1 MAGVVTCH
9 DRYPSWPVQC
19 TTAAL
24 RKLSSVC
31 RVSFPYKVPWKGTS
45 SGETTPCISNN
56 SSSGIMDIIVLS
68 VSALRRCSLA
78 GCPVAKRASALK
90 SCKLPAVT
98 HARLFCRLKRLFED
112 PKSIS
117 QQFGASNVMRW
128 SCVRPGLLSISCQR
142 CVIRDTAASTAQ
154 KGLPTHCSVMSCIWR
169 TLSTG
174 Q

>member
-1 MAGVVTCH
+1 VPNCSLAKNVLCEK
-9 DRYPSWPVQC
+9 C
-19 TTAAL
+19 
-24 RKLSSVC
+24 KLFTQNPMERHKRRNSC
-31 RVSFPYKVPWKGTS
+31 KL
-45 SGETTPCISNN
+45 ISNN